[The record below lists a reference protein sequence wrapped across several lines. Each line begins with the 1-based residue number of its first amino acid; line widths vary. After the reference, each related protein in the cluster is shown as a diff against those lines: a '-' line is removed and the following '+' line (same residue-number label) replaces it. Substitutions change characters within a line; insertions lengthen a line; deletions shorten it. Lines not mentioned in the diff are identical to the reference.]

1 MKPENLFQTAA
12 LIDELFFAPEVLAM
26 TALILER
33 RRKEAEIIKAY
44 MKEEKKRAAK
54 YAKRMSFK
62 LMSCNACAASII
74 TGTINRHG
82 EESSRCMC
90 CGTWTDLPRGYMD
103 AMRSRSR

>member
-1 MKPENLFQTAA
+1 MNEGNLFQTAA
-12 LIDELFFAPEVLAM
+12 LIDELFFTPEVLAM
-26 TALILER
+26 TALILEQ
-33 RRKEAEIIKAY
+33 RRKEADLLRAY
-44 MKEEKKRAAK
+44 EKEEKKRAAK

-62 LMSCNACAASII
+62 LLSCRACAASII

-82 EESSRCMC
+82 DESSRCMC